1 VRALACALLGLAFAL
16 GVVVSDAA
24 AVRPVDEAIL
34 PVEDYKLPEVRALA
48 QAHGDELVALY
59 QDVRRCAP
67 ELDFQLDGIA
77 FQRPRQ
83 AAQQSPHLT
92 LWVFLDARRPLAGPS
107 PAARAAEAVRQY
119 GRKMVRRLSARGP
132 VAADTGVGGYGL
144 VLSWTGPKKI
154 KDQAVMESLAVFSR
168 KGPAVAF
175 AAGQATLRDFLQS
188 ADVRLFDGQEELPFP
203 VLTSPDPPGPAGLGA
218 C

>member
-1 VRALACALLGLAFAL
+1 MRSVLGLAL
-16 GVVVSDAA
+16 GASVITEAG

-34 PVEDYKLPEVRALA
+34 PVEDYKFPEVQALA

-59 QDVRRCAP
+59 HDIRRCAP

-83 AAQQSPHLT
+83 AALKVPFLT
-92 LWVFLDARRPLAGPS
+92 LWVFLDSRRPPFGPS
-107 PAARAAEAVRQY
+107 PATRAAEAVRQY
-119 GRKMVRRLSARGP
+119 GRKMIRRLSAREP
-132 VAADTGVGGYGL
+132 VAADVGVAGYG
-144 VLSWTGPKKI
+144 VILSWTGPKRI
-154 KDQAVMESLAVFSR
+154 KDQAVMESLIIFSR

-175 AAGQATLRDFLQS
+175 AAGQVGLREFMAA
-188 ADVRLFDGQEELPFP
+188 ADVKLFDGQEELPFP
-203 VLTSPDPPGPAGLGA
+203 VLTQPDPPGPPGLGT